1 MADSKPDIQV
11 FNQTELS
18 VPLQNTVYQDVAQSI
33 AKNEGCSFNF
43 VEVVYVDEDE
53 IVRINKEHLDRDYVT
68 DIITFQYD
76 DEADHNDIE
85 GTLFCCASR
94 IIEQATEFNESQER
108 EFLRIF
114 IHGLLHLV
122 GYDDQSEKEKKQ
134 MSTKEDTYL
143 SQAEKLLT

>member
-18 VPLQNTVYQDVAQSI
+18 VPLQNTVYQDVVQSI